1 MLDCGETGCLIHW
14 LWFTESLL
22 VTASRNG
29 GRSSPSPTS
38 PEARIGSRRREGGA
52 VGSSDGLIEGSESL
66 PSLGL
71 CQSRVLGLCRQSFFS
86 GLSLS
91 IFCLCGMI
99 LSVSSLKKGT
109 STWRKSCSDIGWN
122 LSYDMSGGMRK
133 PVVTYLWNNYYI
145 HLRLSTSWS
154 ERPVKVK

>member
-1 MLDCGETGCLIHW
+1 M
-14 LWFTESLL
+14 
-22 VTASRNG
+22 TASRNG

-71 CQSRVLGLCRQSFFS
+71 CQSRVLGLCLQSFFS

-91 IFCLCGMI
+91 IFCL
-99 LSVSSLKKGT
+99 S
-109 STWRKSCSDIGWN
+109 
-122 LSYDMSGGMRK
+122 
-133 PVVTYLWNNYYI
+133 PVAKAFEPGLAPGN
-145 HLRLSTSWS
+145 
-154 ERPVKVK
+154 E